1 MYEAPVV
8 TAAEEKDLLQEWFD
22 TVHFD
27 VEDTGIPA
35 LDPEDDDEE
44 SRSFAFQ
51 LAEKSVLDSLPMDDL
66 MEELRKRDPENPF

>member
-1 MYEAPVV
+1 VYEAPVIS
-8 TAAEEKDLLQEWFD
+8 AQEEKDLLQEWFD

-44 SRSFAFQ
+44 PESRSQ
-51 LAEKSVLDSLPMDDL
+51 VIDTRDLSTVDMDIL
-66 MEELRKRDPENPF
+66 MEELRKRDPDNPF

>member
-1 MYEAPVV
+1 MYEAPVIS
-8 TAAEEKDLLQEWFD
+8 AQEEKDLLQQWFD

-27 VEDTGIPA
+27 VEDEGIPA

-44 SRSFAFQ
+44 PEARSQKIERALSTLEF
-51 LAEKSVLDSLPMDDL
+51 DDL